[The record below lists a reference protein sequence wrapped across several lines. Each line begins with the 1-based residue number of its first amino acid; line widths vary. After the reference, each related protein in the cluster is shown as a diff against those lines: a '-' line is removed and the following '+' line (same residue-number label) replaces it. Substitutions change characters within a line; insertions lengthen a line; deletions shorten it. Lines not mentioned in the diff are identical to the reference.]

1 MVAKELHAVSFREIK
16 SLDQGQESE
25 CARSHQSS
33 RWNLL
38 MEVPHPSPE
47 PSRLQHTIT
56 FLCILACVLMLFYL
70 S

>member
-1 MVAKELHAVSFREIK
+1 MVAKELHAVSFRKSKAWIK
-16 SLDQGQESE
+16 VKNPN
-25 CARSHQSS
+25 APAAHQSS

-56 FLCILACVLMLFYL
+56 FRAFGVRLMLFYL